1 VFKKDCAWQRFA
13 NAMSG
18 LPSTKLEMMAEVLG
32 TRRMEAR
39 YWSPLPE
46 YASMKWWLGRPPPLG
61 HIWWRCPVQMMLGI
75 PECERLGLSPF
86 QLRRLY
92 KPAGARSK
100 PRVSFLQTVY
110 LC

>member
-1 VFKKDCAWQRFA
+1 MAAIA

-18 LPSTKLEMMAEVLG
+18 LPATKLDLLAEVLG

-39 YWSPLPE
+39 YWSALPE

-61 HIWWRCPVQMMLGI
+61 HIWWCCPVQMMLGI
-75 PECERLGLSPF
+75 PECERLGVSPF
-86 QLRRLY
+86 SLRRRY
-92 KPAGARSK
+92 KPAGAQSK
-100 PRVSFLQTVY
+100 PRVSFLQTVC